1 MTDQVLRPTGVGL
14 GRVVV
19 RERVLLALRC
29 DGFLFD
35 RDAISRKYLTTQQI
49 IAEHS
54 DVLDHRRWDDPG
66 TQLAWTASALME
78 RRNAALGREQ
88 GAVA

>member
-1 MTDQVLRPTGVGL
+1 MTRNVEMLVRAARARRP
-14 GRVVV
+14 
-19 RERVLLALRC
+19 
-29 DGFLFD
+29 
-35 RDAISRKYLTTQQI
+35 RKYLTTQQI